1 MSADDPFL
9 LLIQRVRAGD
19 QDAATELVRQYEPAI
34 RRAVRFQL
42 RDSRLRRALDSMDV
56 CQSVMGSFFARA
68 ALGQFEIDK
77 PEQVLRLLVTMARNK
92 LATQARKPHIRRQE
106 TGGLEPGEAAKVA
119 EPVSPDI
126 TPSRQAAGRDLLEAF
141 RNRLSDDERELADQR
156 AAGREWGEIA
166 AARGESAE
174 ALRKRLARALDRVSQ
189 QLGLDQADAD

>member
-1 MSADDPFL
+1 MSVDDPFL
-9 LLIQRVRAGD
+9 LLIQRVRDGD
-19 QDAATELVRQYEPAI
+19 QEAAAELVRQYEPAI

-92 LATQARKPHIRRQE
+92 LATQARKPHIRRQDQR
-106 TGGLEPGEAAKVA
+106 GIEPGEGAVA
-119 EPVSPDI
+119 EPISPDI
-126 TPSRQAAGRDLLEAF
+126 TPSRQAAGRDLLEEF
-141 RNRLSDDERELADQR
+141 RKRLTEEERQLADERAQ
-156 AAGREWGEIA
+156 GREWAEIA

-174 ALRKRLARALDRVSQ
+174 ALRKRLARALDRVSH
-189 QLGLDQADAD
+189 QLGLDQVDSD

>member
-9 LLIQRVRAGD
+9 LLIQRVRDGD
-19 QDAATELVRQYEPAI
+19 QEAATELVRQYEPAI

-92 LATQARKPHIRRQE
+92 LATQARKPHVRRQDQR
-106 TGGLEPGEAAKVA
+106 GIDPNDGAVA
-119 EPVSPDI
+119 EPASPEI
-126 TPSRQAAGRDLLEAF
+126 TPSRQAAGRDLLDAF
-141 RNRLSDDERELADQR
+141 RKRLSDEERELADLR
-156 AAGREWGEIA
+156 AQGREWAEIG
-166 AARGESAE
+166 AARGESPE
-174 ALRKRLARALDRVSQ
+174 ALRKRLARALDRVAQ
-189 QLGLDQADAD
+189 ELGLDSVNLG

>member
-19 QDAATELVRQYEPAI
+19 QEAAAELVRQYEPAI

-56 CQSVMGSFFARA
+56 CQSVLGSFFARA

-77 PEQVLRLLVTMARNK
+77 PEQVMRLLVTMARNK

-106 TGGLEPGEAAKVA
+106 PHGLEPGAAA

-126 TPSRQAAGRDLLEAF
+126 TPSRRAASRDLLDEF
-141 RNRLSDDERELADQR
+141 RKRLSHEERELADQR
-156 AAGREWGEIA
+156 AEGREWAEIA

-189 QLGLDQADAD
+189 ELGLDKVDEE